1 MDSAGSAPCFG
12 SRGAATSFKDAE
24 EIAMKLN
31 DQVRRGVE
39 DRDRVNVDEKENM
52 EFWAKKLIV
61 SEERLRDLVIKH
73 GDRLGDIR
81 LALDE

>member
-1 MDSAGSAPCFG
+1 
-12 SRGAATSFKDAE
+12 
-24 EIAMKLN
+24 MKLN